1 MLILIQWIAAHLT
14 ADFILQSK
22 KLVQQKKDRKAASW
36 FLYVHCL
43 VHAGLIYM
51 LSPDKSFWLIPV
63 IVFVTHYCLDLWKLY
78 QKENAVFFCY

>member
-22 KLVQQKKDRKAASW
+22 KLVQQKKDRKAVSW

-43 VHAGLIYM
+43 IHAVLI
-51 LSPDKSFWLIPV
+51 
-63 IVFVTHYCLDLWKLY
+63 
-78 QKENAVFFCY
+78 